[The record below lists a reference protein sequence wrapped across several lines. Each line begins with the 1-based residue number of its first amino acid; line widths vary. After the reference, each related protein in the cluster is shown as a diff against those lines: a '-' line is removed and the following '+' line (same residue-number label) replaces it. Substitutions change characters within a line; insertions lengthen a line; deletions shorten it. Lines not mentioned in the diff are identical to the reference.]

1 MKRSNNISEED
12 VLGLVDAYEKVSQ
25 NGLSKKFS
33 EHEYIKLSSYYS
45 DNGEYP
51 MALEVLED
59 ALVYYPFSITF
70 MICKSQIFV
79 EQGKLEEAFSIL
91 AKAEIYSP
99 YDYNLLLLKADVL
112 NQMGRNELALSVLE
126 KAPVDTKENLSELYL
141 FKAIIHEQLD
151 NLDEMLKAI
160 KMSIEIDHTN
170 TEALEQLWWS
180 FELTGKYKE
189 SINFHKEIIAKDP
202 YSYLAWYNLGYAF
215 FNLGNYEKAANAMEY
230 SYLISPDFLEAY
242 KMAAESYIHL
252 KEIDKAM
259 DCYSNLLGMSNPD
272 SEIYT
277 KIGYCFEEQGN
288 DDDAKRHYLLAVRM
302 NANDHLALFHLAEFY
317 KKNNDYKNSI
327 SSYLKAI
334 KLDDRNELYFY
345 SLADTYAIFG
355 EHELAILN
363 FRRAIDLAV
372 DVSDYWIDFAG
383 FYIDK
388 EEYQMALNLMEE
400 ATDFI
405 NGPEL
410 LLCKAACLYYLEDY
424 NTAEYALRDALS
436 QNPTDTSILFDLA
449 PFLKE
454 NISVQ
459 LIISY
464 FQTN

>member
-1 MKRSNNISEED
+1 MNRSNNISEED
-12 VLGLVDAYEKVSQ
+12 VLTLVDTYEKVSQ

-33 EHEYIKLSSYYS
+33 EQDYLYLSSYYS
-45 DNGEYP
+45 DNSDFC
-51 MALEVLED
+51 MAHEVLED
-59 ALVYYPFSITF
+59 ALIYYPYSITF
-70 MICKSQIFV
+70 LICKSQIFV
-79 EQGKLEEAFSIL
+79 EESKLEEAFSVL

-141 FKAIIHEQLD
+141 FKAIIYEQLD
-151 NLDEMLKAI
+151 NLDEMLKSI
-160 KMSIEIDHTN
+160 KMSIDIDHKN

-189 SINFHKEIIAKDP
+189 SVDFHKEIISKDP
-202 YSYLAWYNLGYAF
+202 YSYQAWYNLGYAF
-215 FNLGNYEKAANAMEY
+215 FNLGNYEKSANAMEY

-288 DDDAKRHYLLAVRM
+288 DEDAKRHYLLAVRM
-302 NANDHLALFHLAEFY
+302 NANDHLALFHLGEFH
-317 KKNNDYKNSI
+317 KKNNDYKSSI
-327 SSYLKAI
+327 DAYLKAI
-334 KLDDRNELYFY
+334 ELDDRNELYYY
-345 SLADTYAIFG
+345 SLADAYAIFG
-355 EHELAILN
+355 DHEKAILN

-372 DVSDYWIDFAG
+372 DVPDYWIEFAG

-388 EEYQMALNLMEE
+388 EEYQIALDLMKE
-400 ATDFI
+400 AEDFI
-405 NGPEL
+405 YGPEI
-410 LLCKAACLYYLEDY
+410 LLCKSACLYYLEEH
-424 NTAEYALRDALS
+424 NAGERALRDALGQKPS
-436 QNPTDTSILFDLA
+436 DTSILFDLA

-454 NISVQ
+454 NVSVQ
-459 LIISY
+459 LIITY
-464 FQTN
+464 FNSN